1 MSWIL
6 EIIQWS
12 RNQTQTNKIY
22 YRQSS
27 KSNYSSYCHRFKNIE
42 VINTHDANGNCIEF
56 CDDIEDEDDDEE
68 DEYYEDDVEE

>member
-22 YRQSS
+22 CRHFS
-27 KSNYSSYCHRFKNIE
+27 KSNYLLHYRRFKNIE
-42 VINTHDANGNCIEF
+42 VINTHDANGKCIEF